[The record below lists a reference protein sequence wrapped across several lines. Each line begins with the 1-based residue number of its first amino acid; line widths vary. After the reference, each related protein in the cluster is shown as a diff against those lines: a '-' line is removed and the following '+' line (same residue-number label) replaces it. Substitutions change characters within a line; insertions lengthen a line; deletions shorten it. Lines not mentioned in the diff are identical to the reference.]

1 MIIAGAD
8 HHRLLQRPGG
18 GTCEEDVDPGAVG
31 HRTWDFWI
39 PVVGADWNMGIQ
51 NMGIFFGI
59 LTMRIVIS
67 FGVKKNMAGKSP
79 INGGF
84 VRWEHHRTSHA
95 GFPTSH
101 GTDYPTYID

>member
-1 MIIAGAD
+1 
-8 HHRLLQRPGG
+8 
-18 GTCEEDVDPGAVG
+18 
-31 HRTWDFWI
+31 
-39 PVVGADWNMGIQ
+39 
-51 NMGIFFGI
+51 MGIFFGI

-67 FGVKKNMAGKSP
+67 FGVIKNMAGKSP

-101 GTDYPTYID
+101 GTDYQRVLRLERQTSFCPGMARETPSDKWITGHVAKQSTPNWFLPAQQHVVSYFG